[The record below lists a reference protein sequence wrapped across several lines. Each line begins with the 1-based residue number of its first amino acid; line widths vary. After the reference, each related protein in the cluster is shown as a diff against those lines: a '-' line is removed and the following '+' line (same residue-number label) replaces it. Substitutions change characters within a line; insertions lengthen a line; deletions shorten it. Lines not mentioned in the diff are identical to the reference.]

1 MRFSNVGKSMKNKNK
16 NLDINFE
23 KPLLSFAILRGFQTE
38 ETYGWAFRRHMEKT
52 NEFPK
57 ILRNNLNNFEI
68 LLNFGLISRYYAEL
82 ITEFSRY

>member
-1 MRFSNVGKSMKNKNK
+1 MNVPFKWKEIYENKNK

-23 KPLLSFAILRGFQTE
+23 KPLLSFAILKGFQTK

-52 NEFPK
+52 NEIPK

-68 LLNFGLISRYYAEL
+68 LLNFGLISMGKGVMD
-82 ITEFSRY
+82 F

>member
-1 MRFSNVGKSMKNKNK
+1 MNALFKCKGIYENENK

-23 KPLLSFAILRGFQTE
+23 KPLLSFAILKGFQTK

-57 ILRNNLNNFEI
+57 ILSFRELAVLSRERSTLLLFSFLN
-68 LLNFGLISRYYAEL
+68 
-82 ITEFSRY
+82 